1 MAKREEYPGPMQPY
15 MLPELDSNLASYM
28 RNNPS
33 VLYAT
38 QMQMR
43 TATPRHRQPLM
54 DTIGGYDGYRRLYAN
69 YPKPKNKPVKPQ
81 KNSNYGNTQNPNPV
95 ESYNDFGELDMGGYM
110 RNNKR
115 KTSITGRSASKNMR
129 KTSYKKNAAPSGP
142 FVPPSIGFLG
152 LNFHRNLSGNEMQR
166 YLESKALSPE
176 QLRVALLA
184 NRPKNYDAS
193 GKYIGMKDIDYNT
206 PERQKQEYETLMA
219 MAYKRKNPEM
229 LFQDAY
235 EYLFPKYDFEAIR
248 NKSLEALQ
256 NSPNGYIQ
264 SPSPTSPAQPSTPS
278 PKSSPK
284 SSESDTSDASVA
296 KNPFSPQPKKNPYA
310 FTSVFNRD
318 LNRYKTMSNKNP
330 KQTTNA
336 SNNFIAD
343 SAMFGEPQNPRKAR
357 NLLNA
362 RAMLP
367 RLGKSMSKRA
377 IPTQR
382 TANTKNKY
390 GI

>member
-1 MAKREEYPGPMQPY
+1 
-15 MLPELDSNLASYM
+15 
-28 RNNPS
+28 
-33 VLYAT
+33 
-38 QMQMR
+38 
-43 TATPRHRQPLM
+43 M
-54 DTIGGYDGYRRLYAN
+54 DTIGGYDGYSRLYAN
-69 YPKPKNKPVKPQ
+69 YPKSKNKPVKPQ
-81 KNSNYGNTQNPNPV
+81 KTSNYGNTQNPNPV

-129 KTSYKKNAAPSGP
+129 KFQSNWVPGKMIGPSGQ
-142 FVPPSIGFLG
+142 FIPPSI
-152 LNFHRNLSGNEMQR
+152 NRNLSGLEMQQ
-166 YLESKALSPE
+166 YLESKALFPE
-176 QLRVALLA
+176 ELRVALLA

-235 EYLFPKYDFEAIR
+235 DYLFPKYDFEAIR
-248 NKSLEALQ
+248 NKSLQALQ

-264 SPSPTSPAQPSTPS
+264 SPSPTSPAQPST
-278 PKSSPK
+278 SSPK
-284 SSESDTSDASVA
+284 SDTSDVSVASVA

-343 SAMFGEPQNPRKAR
+343 SDMFEEPQKPRKAR

-362 RAMLP
+362 RAILP
-367 RLGKSMSKRA
+367 RLGKKMSKRA
-377 IPTQR
+377 IPTHR
-382 TANTKNKY
+382 TNKY
-390 GI
+390 GV